1 MVRAALAF
9 LLGAALLAP
18 TTADAQSRWE
28 RQVRDQIKSAGR
40 ILEDR
45 GFELSHDLY
54 TGSLSNHDNE
64 SVTLNLRSGTDYA
77 ILGVCDEDC
86 TDIDLRLFDED
97 GDEIDSDVETD
108 DNPVVQVSPRH
119 SGKYRIKVIMATCST
134 SPCFYG
140 VGVFAK

>member
-28 RQVRDQIKSAGR
+28 RQVRDQIKRAGR

-45 GFELSHDLY
+45 GFELSHDTY
-54 TGSLSNHDNE
+54 TGSLGNQENE
-64 SVTLNLRSGTDYA
+64 SLTLSLRAGTDYA
-77 ILGVCDEDC
+77 IIGVCDEDC

-97 GDEIDSDVETD
+97 GDEIDSDLETD
-108 DNPVVQVSPRH
+108 DNPVVQVSPRS
-119 SGKYRIKVIMATCST
+119 SGKYRIKVVMATCST

-140 VGVFAK
+140 VGVFSK

>member
-18 TTADAQSRWE
+18 TTGNAQSRWE
-28 RQVRDQIKSAGR
+28 RQVKDQVKRAGR
-40 ILEDR
+40 VLEDR
-45 GFELSHDLY
+45 GFELTHDPY
-54 TGSLSNHDNE
+54 TGSLSNHE
-64 SVTLNLRSGTDYA
+64 SESLTLNLRSGNDYA

-108 DNPVVQVSPRH
+108 DNPVVQVSPRN

-140 VGVFAK
+140 VGVFGK